1 MVRFLFGLLII
12 GVLARPAAAAGA
24 ALPGPY
30 AADVV
35 RVLDGDSFEARIR
48 IWLDQDVTVTV
59 RLAGVDAAE
68 RDAPCAGA
76 QIMARLATAALT
88 ARLSGG
94 VTLSDVE
101 RDKYGGR
108 VVARVRDA
116 GGADVSDTLAAA
128 GLVRPYAG
136 RRPVWCP

>member
-1 MVRFLFGLLII
+1 M
-12 GVLARPAAAAGA
+12 
-24 ALPGPY
+24 
-30 AADVV
+30 
-35 RVLDGDSFEARIR
+35 SS
-48 IWLDQDVTVTV
+48 
-59 RLAGVDAAE
+59 AAE

-94 VTLSDVE
+94 VTFSDVE

-116 GGADVSDTLAAA
+116 GGADVSDALAAA
-128 GLVRPYAG
+128 GLVRHYAG

>member
-48 IWLDQDVTVTV
+48 IWLDQDVTVTT
-59 RLAGVDAAE
+59 GDF
-68 RDAPCAGA
+68 PSGC
-76 QIMARLATAALT
+76 TAFS
-88 ARLSGG
+88 SGG
-94 VTLSDVE
+94 ASGTGDMRL
-101 RDKYGGR
+101 
-108 VVARVRDA
+108 
-116 GGADVSDTLAAA
+116 
-128 GLVRPYAG
+128 
-136 RRPVWCP
+136 